1 MSDAIAGTIERMYAG
16 AIANTAAAAL
26 NSAAIPPREILIGQR
41 VASHGS
47 SILFDASLVST
58 GATWRGFYPIALP
71 VGVDEVTHVRL
82 VFSAMMLTNSDI
94 ENSGN
99 GSEPA
104 GFTIAK
110 VGAWMPNKAWGSF
123 RVTFNG
129 SESVTFTN
137 GKQRVVSDPIP
148 CLGLVNGSN
157 LEIRV
162 YTTGQLNNRLK
173 RGRATN
179 ISGDSYIL
187 NDSVDATSASFISP
201 PNNMLYAPD
210 AIIGIVRSNRP
221 HGVVCWGDSIM
232 AGTGDSYPPGQPWG
246 MGVRACGT
254 DQPFVSIARSGETLN
269 NWRNLTLT
277 QGRRNL
283 ALYGDVVIGNMGT
296 NDVNVATNIADADT
310 IWTRQLEAVDWFLSM
325 GKRYVHC
332 TMTPRTRTSDAFA
345 TVANQ
350 WLFENAQSTGTNRV
364 QEDVRLEVNR
374 RWRSNE
380 WVTALGAPAVNRV
393 FVADTNFAVALNSAG
408 NPDRDGS
415 FWSNLQLNSPVGDG
429 IHPTPLSH
437 AALSVPIR
445 EQLLRA
451 LSA

>member
-41 VASHGS
+41 VASHGNA
-47 SILFDASLVST
+47 LTFDASLVST
-58 GATWRGFYPIALP
+58 GATWRGFHPICLP
-71 VGVDEVTHVRL
+71 VGVDEVTHIRL

-94 ENSGN
+94 ENSGSGGN
-99 GSEPA
+99 A
-104 GFTIAK
+104 AFTIAK

-148 CLGLVNGSN
+148 CKGLVNGSN
-157 LEIRV
+157 LEVRV

-187 NDSVDATSASFISP
+187 NDSVDAASASFIAP
-201 PNNMLYAPD
+201 PGNMLYAPD
-210 AIIGIVRSNRP
+210 AILGIVRSNRP
-221 HGVVCWGDSIM
+221 HGIVLWGDSIM

-254 DQPFVSIARSGETLN
+254 DQPYVSIARSGETLA

-283 ALYGDVVIGNMGT
+283 ALYGDVVTGNMAT
-296 NDVNVATNIADADT
+296 NDVNVATVIGDADT
-310 IWTRQLEAVDWFLSM
+310 IWTRQMEEIDWFLSM

-332 TMTPRTRTSDAFA
+332 TMLPRTRTSDAFA

-350 WLFENAQSTGTNRV
+350 WLFENTLSTGTNRV

-374 RWRSNE
+374 RWLENE

-393 FVADTNFAVALNSAG
+393 FVADTARAVAVNASGVPASDGPFWNPAQAG
-408 NPDRDGS
+408 AG
-415 FWSNLQLNSPVGDG
+415 LDG
-429 IHPTPLSH
+429 IHPGPLSH
-437 AALSVPIR
+437 AAASVVIR
-445 EQLLRA
+445 EQQLRA